1 MFDTMTMT
9 KAVGA
14 VCGSLL
20 VLMLVSWA
28 GDGLYTV
35 GATGHGGEHGE
46 GEHGEGELTQAYTID
61 TGDEAAPAEGT
72 EETVDVAAL
81 LASGDAAAG
90 EVVFKKCA
98 SCHKLDGSD
107 GVGPHLNGVVGRNHA
122 AASGFAYSEA
132 MAALSA
138 EPWTPEALFA
148 FLENPKQ
155 AIPGTKMAFNGLPKP
170 EDRANVIAYM
180 ATTQ

>member
-20 VLMLVSWA
+20 VLMLASWA

-35 GATGHGGEHGE
+35 GGKGHGGAHGE
-46 GEHGEGELTQAYTID
+46 EGELAQAYTID
-61 TGDEAAPAEGT
+61 TGEEAAPAEG
-72 EETVDVAAL
+72 EAETIDVAAI
-81 LASGDAAAG
+81 LAAGDAAAG
-90 EVVFKKCA
+90 EAVFKKCG

-122 AASGFAYSEA
+122 AAAGYAYSEA
-132 MAALSA
+132 NLALAAEL
-138 EPWTPEALFA
+138 WTPEALFG
-148 FLENPKQ
+148 FLENPKKYM
-155 AIPGTKMAFNGLPKP
+155 PGTKMAFAGLPKP
-170 EDRANVIAYM
+170 EDRANVIAYL
-180 ATTQ
+180 AANP

>member
-20 VLMLVSWA
+20 VLMLAGWA
-28 GDGLYTV
+28 GDSLYKV
-35 GATGHGGEHGE
+35 GGSGHGGGHGE
-46 GEHGEGELTQAYTID
+46 EGELTQAYTIE
-61 TGDEAAPAEGT
+61 TGAEEAPAEG
-72 EETVDVAAL
+72 EGETVDVAAL
-81 LASGDAAAG
+81 MAAADPAAG
-90 EVVFKKCA
+90 EAVFKKCG

-122 AASGFAYSEA
+122 AAAGFAYSEA
-132 MAALSA
+132 MAAKAA

-148 FLENPKQ
+148 FLENPKKDM
-155 AIPGTKMAFNGLPKP
+155 PGTKMAFAGLPKP
-170 EDRANVIAYM
+170 EDRANVIAYL
-180 ATTQ
+180 ATKP

>member
-28 GDGLYTV
+28 SDSLYTV
-35 GATGHGGEHGE
+35 GGGHGGHGD
-46 GEHGEGELTQAYTID
+46 GELTQAYTID
-61 TGDEAAPAEGT
+61 TGGSAAPAEG
-72 EETVDVAAL
+72 EGETVDVAAI
-81 LASGDAAAG
+81 LAAGDAAKG
-90 EVVFKKCA
+90 EAVFRKCG

-122 AASGFAYSEA
+122 AAAGYSYSEA
-132 MAALSA
+132 MASRAA
-138 EPWTPEALFA
+138 EPWTPEALFS
-148 FLENPKQ
+148 FLANPKQ
-155 AIPGTKMAFNGLPKP
+155 DMPGTKMAFAGLPKP
-170 EDRANVIAYM
+170 EERADVIAFL
-180 ATTQ
+180 AANP